1 MTNYGHWG
9 YGGPERI
16 GFTYN
21 PDFQQI
27 QGRNA
32 QGQSYNVR
40 IRTDMS
46 IFDHPDNP
54 YRTTVINNATTRQ
67 QIDRLFTRAQYVVWA
82 LGGPKHLWADH
93 PVAREVR
100 REVHEQM
107 KEILDNAWKW
117 TVAQYG
123 VEASKVVGGAAIAV
137 VIACVLYQMTRD
149 VAQGYGILP
158 SNDL

>member
-9 YGGPERI
+9 YGGPELN

-21 PDFQQI
+21 PDHQQV

-32 QGQSYNVR
+32 QGLDYNVR
-40 IRTDMS
+40 VRTDTS

-82 LGGPKHLWADH
+82 LGGPNNLWADH
-93 PVAREVR
+93 RVAHEVR

-107 KEILDNAWKW
+107 REILDNAWKW
-117 TVAQYG
+117 TAAQYG
-123 VEASKVVGGAAIAV
+123 VEASKVAVRAAIAV
-137 VIACVLYQMTRD
+137 VIACVLFQMIRD

-158 SNDL
+158 SSDL